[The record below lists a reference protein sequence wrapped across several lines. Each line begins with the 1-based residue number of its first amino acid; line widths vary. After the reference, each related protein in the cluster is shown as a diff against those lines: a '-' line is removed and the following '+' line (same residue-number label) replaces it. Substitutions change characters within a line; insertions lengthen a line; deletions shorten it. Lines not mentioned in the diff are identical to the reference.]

1 MEIICRV
8 EKLEIDIN
16 LLGELEKGKSFLLTK
31 SEITLEENLKIYRI
45 LNRLIT
51 KRNKFFNDIEKRK
64 LYEFIEKNKNIEEC
78 QKYARKM
85 IENFSKIEKLLY
97 EIVDIFEKI
106 KIV

>member
-8 EKLEIDIN
+8 EKLEIDNN
-16 LLGELEKGKSFLLTK
+16 LLGELEKSKSFLLTK

>member
-1 MEIICRV
+1 MERMRKLKLANTFIS
-8 EKLEIDIN
+8 KLEEIKN
-16 LLGELEKGKSFLLTK
+16 LFLLK
-31 SEITLEENLKIYRI
+31 SKISFSESLKIHKS
-45 LNRLIT
+45 LNKIIT
-51 KRNKFFNDIEKRK
+51 IRNKHFNDIEKRK